1 VVIIIV
7 ILFFFTFELPPR
19 LTRSFFNLTKS
30 TMKKSILFFL
40 LMEMTLFISC
50 ETQETVLTEQN
61 KTTSI
66 YNTAILDYF
75 NNYKASLS
83 YNKERTKKISAL
95 MAAIDYT
102 NIKYFDLKT
111 TEKLLVADLKEFNFT
126 QNATNYKLILFV
138 NDNKIA
144 RARLVNFESQDP
156 FNQYDD
162 LILSILNM
170 DKTKLNYTGR
180 VNQFDIIQNKE
191 FSNVFSDGKLIEN
204 GATKNKVLN
213 STVAKGDC
221 IDWYWIT
228 TYSDGR
234 QTEEF
239 LFTTCDPCDA
249 LLDKSANCGGG
260 GSSGASNGAFPSF
273 PPNPYDTK
281 TYSFTSPDG
290 VYTEYRYDIT
300 KNLWVIVINN
310 LPDVVVRR
318 NPNTYPKLVIIWPFH
333 NQKVVSDGI
342 IYTYDASGTGNWEG
356 VLADDVILD
365 LAFKSNPC
373 LSDIY
378 SKLGGSNTFQ
388 NYLSRF
394 NGDFSVADLKLSLG
408 IDPKYSNASAV
419 TYEPVNS
426 LIEIKFNPNF
436 LNSPQLNIART
447 LIHELIHAEIY
458 RELLSVAGKP
468 NISWSADFINSIKD
482 DFPVLADYYTRYQYN
497 VPAGQ
502 QPTSVQHELM
512 ADHYRD
518 IIIQAMKEF
527 DPTQSNETYT
537 ALSWIG
543 LMGSGKIDDA
553 TGLPSL
559 PTVAWKNI
567 SQAQRVQLL
576 NIFYNFRD
584 TNPPCQKK

>member
-1 VVIIIV
+1 
-7 ILFFFTFELPPR
+7 
-19 LTRSFFNLTKS
+19 
-30 TMKKSILFFL
+30 MKKSVLFFL
-40 LMEMTLFISC
+40 LIGMTFFTSC

-66 YNTAILDYF
+66 YNTAIVDYF

-83 YNKERTKKISAL
+83 NNKERTKKISAL
-95 MAAIDYT
+95 MAAIDYN

-126 QNATNYKLILFV
+126 QNATNNKLILFV

-213 STVAKGDC
+213 SIAAKGDC

-260 GSSGASNGAFPSF
+260 GGSSGASSGAFPSF
-273 PPNPYDTK
+273 PPNPFDK
-281 TYSFTSPDG
+281 QTYSFTSPDG

-310 LPDVVVRR
+310 LPDVVVRS
-318 NPNTYPKLVIIWPFH
+318 NPTKYPKLVIIWPFH
-333 NQKVVSDGI
+333 NQKVVSDGL

-356 VLADDVILD
+356 ETATEENIAQAIEDQIDNSKLDPCPKAIMDQLKNTSNSDITKILTKFGANSIYTVDMKMGAMQKPGDFAETTTISKNNYLITVTQNDFTSATKLFKATALLHETIHAYMLSVIEDYNTFPNNAPFANFPELFNIYVSKINNVTNAVYAQHEDMANKYVDAIASALEEYQANTGIPSSLADKQIFLDMAWSGLRGTDVYNKKFP
-365 LAFKSNPC
+365 A
-373 LSDIY
+373 
-378 SKLGGSNTFQ
+378 GGVDD
-388 NYLSRF
+388 SR
-394 NGDFSVADLKLSLG
+394 
-408 IDPKYSNASAV
+408 I
-419 TYEPVNS
+419 
-426 LIEIKFNPNF
+426 
-436 LNSPQLNIART
+436 IAR
-447 LIHELIHAEIY
+447 IGAEQSNGNTAI
-458 RELLSVAGKP
+458 GKP
-468 NISWSADFINSIKD
+468 CN
-482 DFPVLADYYTRYQYN
+482 
-497 VPAGQ
+497 
-502 QPTSVQHELM
+502 
-512 ADHYRD
+512 
-518 IIIQAMKEF
+518 
-527 DPTQSNETYT
+527 
-537 ALSWIG
+537 
-543 LMGSGKIDDA
+543 
-553 TGLPSL
+553 
-559 PTVAWKNI
+559 
-567 SQAQRVQLL
+567 
-576 NIFYNFRD
+576 
-584 TNPPCQKK
+584 